1 MGLVVNTNLTSLLAQ
16 RNLRSNTEKLEKS
29 LERLSTGSVINRAS
43 DNAAGLAIKRI
54 LEVQIGGINRASDNA
69 QDGANVLQ
77 IAESSFNIITD
88 NLQRIRE
95 LIIQAGNATNSS
107 AEKWSITQEVR
118 SRIQDITNVAESTIF
133 NGITLLGL
141 SAPTMSTGYRFTIGP
156 NSNDVIDIA
165 SALGN
170 ARASALNANL
180 LTDIDLT
187 IFSNGQ
193 FESFIA
199 DLDDALEEVVS
210 RRSRLGAMQ
219 TQLENSVD
227 NLSIRNINVS
237 SAKSRLA
244 DVNMA
249 NETAEM
255 VKMQIMRNASVSVL
269 SQANNVPK
277 LVLGLL
283 SQG

>member
-16 RNLRSNTEKLEKS
+16 KNLRTNSEGLESSLEK
-29 LERLSTGSVINRAS
+29 LSTGSIINRAS

-54 LEVQIGGINRASDNA
+54 LEVQIDGIKRASSNA
-69 QDGANVLQ
+69 QDGANLLQ

-88 NLQRIRE
+88 DLQRIRE
-95 LIIQAGNATNSS
+95 LTIQAGNGTNSS
-107 AEKWSITQEVR
+107 TERWAITEEVR
-118 SRIQDITNVAESTIF
+118 SRIRDITTIAESTIF
-133 NGITLLGL
+133 NGVTLMGAA
-141 SAPTMSTGYRFTIGP
+141 APTITSGYKFTIGP
-156 NSNDVIDIA
+156 NSSDVIDIA

-180 LTDIDLT
+180 LSDVDFT
-187 IFSNGQ
+187 IFSNGN
-193 FESFIA
+193 FSTFIA
-199 DLDDALEEVVS
+199 DLDSALSEVVA

-219 TQLENSVD
+219 TQLENAVD
-227 NLSIRNINVS
+227 NLAIRNINVS
-237 SAKSRLA
+237 SAKSRIS

-249 NETAEM
+249 SETAEM
-255 VKMQIMRNASVSVL
+255 VKTQIMRNAAVSVL

-283 SQG
+283 NN